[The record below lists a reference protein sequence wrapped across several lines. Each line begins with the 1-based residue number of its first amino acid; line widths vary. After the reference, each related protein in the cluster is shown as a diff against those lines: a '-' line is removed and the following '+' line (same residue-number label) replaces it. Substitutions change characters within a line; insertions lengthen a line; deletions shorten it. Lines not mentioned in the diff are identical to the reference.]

1 VRIARAGPLLAN
13 RLLCGVG
20 RKNTQQFNAACVSV
34 APALGER
41 TLLGKSV
48 DAILG
53 LVVFLGLV
61 IFGACAWSGISLMRS
76 YQEDGKDVSN

>member
-1 VRIARAGPLLAN
+1 MSL
-13 RLLCGVG
+13 
-20 RKNTQQFNAACVSV
+20 
-34 APALGER
+34 E
-41 TLLGKSV
+41 KSV

-76 YQEDGKDVSN
+76 YQEDGGKDVSN